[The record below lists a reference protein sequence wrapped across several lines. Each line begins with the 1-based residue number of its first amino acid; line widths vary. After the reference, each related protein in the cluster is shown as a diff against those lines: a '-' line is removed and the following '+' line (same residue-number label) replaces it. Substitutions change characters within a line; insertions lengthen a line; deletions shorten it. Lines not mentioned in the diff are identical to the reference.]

1 MKLVKPNKV
10 EWMSFFVLMPVI
22 AAATCFV
29 LFGGGWLL
37 QANLWLYGFTYM
49 MVVGLFLWYV
59 DVLFTRYIHNSF
71 AAYQD
76 TVKRIAA
83 LVVKQVLIIST
94 STTLIIVGIMQL
106 PVADFF
112 PSNTQVWL
120 SIVIALVITLIAMI
134 IWEGDY
140 IFQQWKQSL
149 TENEKYTRL
158 SLQSEFDIL
167 KSQVNPHFLFN
178 CFNTLSALITEDKQK
193 AEVFL
198 DELSK
203 VYRYL
208 LRNNEDG
215 MSTLKTELQFIN
227 SYFQLLKTRHGEAI
241 QMQVDTD
248 KRYDDYLLPSLSLQM
263 LVENAVKHNALSKNY
278 PLHIEVFTTVGN
290 KLVVNNNIQ
299 RRVQQAPSGQVGLKN
314 IKMKYEILNQPGFQ
328 AMNDGKNFTAVL
340 PLIWQKVMD
349 RSRLNYSE
357 NQNQAI

>member
-1 MKLVKPNKV
+1 MKPVKPNKV

-22 AAATCFV
+22 AGATCFV
-29 LFGGGWLL
+29 LFGSDWYAHLRFWLF
-37 QANLWLYGFTYM
+37 GFGYM
-49 MVVGLFLWYV
+49 MVVGLFLWYL
-59 DVLFTRYIHNSF
+59 DVVLTRYIHNTF

-76 TVKRIAA
+76 TIKRMAA
-83 LVVKQVLIIST
+83 LVTKQVVVITI
-94 STTLIIVGIMQL
+94 STTLSIVGMIQL
-106 PVADFF
+106 LAPDFY
-112 PSNTQVWL
+112 PSTAQFWF
-120 SIVIALVITLIAMI
+120 SILIALGITIIAMI

-158 SLQSEFDIL
+158 SLQGEFDVL

-193 AEVFL
+193 AEIFL
-198 DELSK
+198 NDLSK

-215 MSTLKTELQFIN
+215 MSTLQTELQFIQ
-227 SYFQLLKTRHGEAI
+227 SYFELLKTRHGDAI
-241 QMQVDTD
+241 QLQMDID
-248 KRYDDYLLPSLSLQM
+248 KRYDEYLLPSLSLQM

-299 RRVQQAPSGQVGLKN
+299 QRAQKAPSGEVGLKN
-314 IKMKYEILNQPGFQ
+314 IKMKYELLNQPGFQ
-328 AMNDGKNFTAVL
+328 VMNDGKNFTAVL
-340 PLIWQKVMD
+340 PLIWGKVMD
-349 RSRLNYSE
+349 RNRVNYSE
-357 NQNQAI
+357 N

>member
-10 EWMSFFVLMPVI
+10 EWVSFFVLMPVI

-29 LFGGGWLL
+29 LFGGGWFL
-37 QANLWLYGFTYM
+37 QASLWLYGFMYM
-49 MVVGLFLWYV
+49 MVTGLVLWYV
-59 DVLFTRYIHNSF
+59 DVVFTRYIHNNF

-83 LVVKQVLIIST
+83 LVIKQVLIITT
-94 STTLIIVGIMQL
+94 STTLIIAGIMRF
-106 PVADFF
+106 PVADFY
-112 PSNTQVWL
+112 PGTTQFWL
-120 SIVIALVITLIAMI
+120 CIVIALVITLIAMI

-215 MSTLKTELQFIN
+215 MSTLKTELQFIR

-241 QMQVDTD
+241 QMHVDTD
-248 KRYDDYLLPSLSLQM
+248 KRYDDYMLPSLSLQM

-299 RRVQQAPSGQVGLKN
+299 RRAQQAPSGQVGLKN

-328 AMNDGKNFTAVL
+328 VMNDGKNFTAVL

-357 NQNQAI
+357 NKNQAI

>member
-22 AAATCFV
+22 AGATCFA
-29 LFGGGWLL
+29 LFGSDWYVHFRY
-37 QANLWLYGFTYM
+37 WIFGFGYM
-49 MVVGLFLWYV
+49 MVVGLLFWYI
-59 DVLFTRYIHNSF
+59 DVVLTRYIHNTF

-76 TVKRIAA
+76 TLKRMGA
-83 LVVKQVLIIST
+83 LVTKQVIVVT
-94 STTLIIVGIMQL
+94 VSTTLAIVGMMHFLGPEFYPDTAKFWYSLLISL
-106 PVADFF
+106 G
-112 PSNTQVWL
+112 
-120 SIVIALVITLIAMI
+120 ITLIAMI

-158 SLQSEFDIL
+158 SLQGEFDVL

-193 AEVFL
+193 AEIFL
-198 DELSK
+198 NDLSK

-215 MSTLKTELQFIN
+215 MSTLRTELQFIQ
-227 SYFQLLKTRHGEAI
+227 SYFELLKTRHGDAI
-241 QMQVDTD
+241 QMQVEID
-248 KRYDDYLLPSLSLQM
+248 KRYDEYLLPSLSLQM
-263 LVENAVKHNALSKNY
+263 LVENAVKHNSLSKNY

-299 RRVQQAPSGQVGLKN
+299 KRAQKAPSGEVGLRN

-328 AMNDGKNFTAVL
+328 VMNAGRHFTVVL
-340 PLIWQKVMD
+340 PLIWGKVMD
-349 RSRLNYSE
+349 KSRINYAE
-357 NQNQAI
+357 NQN

>member
-1 MKLVKPNKV
+1 M
-10 EWMSFFVLMPVI
+10 I
-22 AAATCFV
+22 
-29 LFGGGWLL
+29 
-37 QANLWLYGFTYM
+37 
-49 MVVGLFLWYV
+49 
-59 DVLFTRYIHNSF
+59 
-71 AAYQD
+71 
-76 TVKRIAA
+76 
-83 LVVKQVLIIST
+83 KQVLIITT
-94 STTLIIVGIMQL
+94 STTLIIAGIMRF
-106 PVADFF
+106 PVADFY
-112 PSNTQVWL
+112 PGTTQFWL
-120 SIVIALVITLIAMI
+120 CIVIALVITLIAMI

-215 MSTLKTELQFIN
+215 MSTLKTELQFIR

-241 QMQVDTD
+241 QMHVDTD
-248 KRYDDYLLPSLSLQM
+248 KRYDDYMLPSLSLQM

-299 RRVQQAPSGQVGLKN
+299 RRAQQAPSGQVGLKN

-328 AMNDGKNFTAVL
+328 VMNDGKNFTAVL

-357 NQNQAI
+357 NKNQAI

>member
-1 MKLVKPNKV
+1 MKPVRPNKV

-22 AAATCFV
+22 AGATCFV
-29 LFGGGWLL
+29 LFGSDWFLHDRSWLF
-37 QANLWLYGFTYM
+37 GFGYM
-49 MVVGLFLWYV
+49 MVVGLFLWYL
-59 DVLFTRYIHNSF
+59 DVVLTRYIHNAL

-76 TVKRIAA
+76 TLKRIAA
-83 LVVKQVLIIST
+83 LLIKQVVVITI
-94 STTLIIVGIMQL
+94 STTLSIVGIIQL
-106 PVADFF
+106 LAPDFY
-112 PSNTQVWL
+112 PSTFQFWL
-120 SIVIALVITLIAMI
+120 SIFIALGITLIAMI

-158 SLQSEFDIL
+158 NLQGEFNVL

-193 AEVFL
+193 AEIFL
-198 DELSK
+198 NDLSK

-215 MSTLKTELQFIN
+215 MSTLRTELQFIK
-227 SYFQLLKTRHGEAI
+227 SYFELLKTRHGEAI
-241 QMQVDTD
+241 QLQMEID
-248 KRYDDYLLPSLSLQM
+248 KRYDEYLLPSLSLQM

-299 RRVQQAPSGQVGLKN
+299 PRAQKAPSGEVGLKN
-314 IKMKYEILNQPGFQ
+314 IKMKYDILNQPGFQ
-328 AMNDGKNFTAVL
+328 VMNDGKNFTAVL
-340 PLIWQKVMD
+340 PLIWGKVMD
-349 RSRLNYSE
+349 KGRVKYAE
-357 NQNQAI
+357 N

>member
-1 MKLVKPNKV
+1 MKLLKPNKV
-10 EWMSFFVLMPVI
+10 EWASFFVLMPVI

-29 LFGGGWLL
+29 LFGAGWYRH
-37 QANLWLYGFTYM
+37 ANLWLYGFMYM
-49 MVVGLFLWYV
+49 MTVGLLLWYL
-59 DVLFTRYIHNSF
+59 DVLLTRYIHNSF

-76 TVKRIAA
+76 TIKRIAA
-83 LVVKQVLIIST
+83 LVVKQVLIITT

-106 PVADFF
+106 PVADFY

-158 SLQSEFDIL
+158 SLQGEFDVL

-193 AEVFL
+193 AEIFL

-241 QMQVDTD
+241 QMQVDID
-248 KRYDDYLLPSLSLQM
+248 RRYHDYMLPSLSLQM

-299 RRVQQAPSGQVGLKN
+299 RRAQQAPSGQVGLKN

-328 AMNDGKNFTAVL
+328 VMNDGKNFTAVL
-340 PLIWQKVMD
+340 PLIWQRVMD
-349 RSRLNYSE
+349 RNRVNYSE
-357 NQNQAI
+357 NKNQAI

>member
-1 MKLVKPNKV
+1 MKPVKPNKV

-22 AAATCFV
+22 AGATCFV
-29 LFGGGWLL
+29 LFGSNWY
-37 QANLWLYGFTYM
+37 ANLRFWFFGFGYM
-49 MVVGLFLWYV
+49 MLVGLFLWYL
-59 DVLFTRYIHNSF
+59 DVVLTRYIHNSF
-71 AAYQD
+71 SAYED
-76 TVKRIAA
+76 TLKRIAA
-83 LVVKQVLIIST
+83 LVLKQFVVITI
-94 STTLIIVGIMQL
+94 STTLSIVGIMQL
-106 PVADFF
+106 PVENFYPGTGQFLA
-112 PSNTQVWL
+112 
-120 SIVIALVITLIAMI
+120 SIGIALGITLIAMI

-158 SLQSEFDIL
+158 SLQSEFDVL

-193 AEVFL
+193 AEIFL
-198 DELSK
+198 NDLSK

-215 MSTLKTELQFIN
+215 MSSLRTELQFIH
-227 SYFQLLKTRHGEAI
+227 SYFELLKTRHGDAI
-241 QMQVDTD
+241 QLQVDVD
-248 KRYDDYLLPSLSLQM
+248 KRYDEYLLPSLSLQM

-299 RRVQQAPSGQVGLKN
+299 QRVQKAPSGEVGLKN

-328 AMNDGKNFTAVL
+328 VMNDGKNFTAVL
-340 PLIWQKVMD
+340 PLIWGKVMD
-349 RSRLNYSE
+349 RNRVNYSE
-357 NQNQAI
+357 N